1 MWTQLAEYARLAPS
15 PHNTQPTRLRV
26 VDVETAELY
35 FVPDRGLSVGDPEG
49 RFTYLTF
56 GIFVEILRIAAHA
69 EGYELHATFAG
80 GPLYSGSSC
89 EPRQVADL
97 RLVERGTKIEDF
109 DPSLIRR
116 RRTNRQ
122 PYDGR
127 PVPANVVAELRHES
141 QKYGHTLEVS
151 TDRNAIQWVKE
162 LNRDALY
169 HDLEHERYRKELGS
183 WLRYSDAEA
192 RRTRDGLS
200 ARALA
205 MPGWLLAAVLR
216 HHRALAAPGVKPLT
230 QKLYMRTMTGIS
242 TVGWIKGDFVDAADW
257 TRAGELMVRLWLI
270 LTKHGIDWQP
280 YGSVITNDAA
290 RASMVDK
297 FGIEEGVG
305 GRDFAWLLVRMG
317 YPTREPAASERLALS
332 EVMS

>member
-15 PHNTQPTRLRV
+15 PHNTQPTRLHV
-26 VDVETAELY
+26 IDVETAELY
-35 FVPDRGLSVGDPEG
+35 FLPDRGLSVGDPEG

-69 EGYELHATFAG
+69 EGYELQASYVD
-80 GPLYSGSSC
+80 GPLYSGSR
-89 EPRQVADL
+89 EPRKVADL
-97 RLVERGTKIEDF
+97 RLVFRGSTIADL
-109 DPSLIRR
+109 DPALIRR

-122 PYDGR
+122 PYDGL
-127 PVPANVVAELRHES
+127 PLPADVLTELRTECE
-141 QKYGHTLEVS
+141 KYGHTLDVS
-151 TDRNAIQWVKE
+151 TDRSAIQWVKE

-169 HDLEHERYRKELGS
+169 HDLEHERYRQELGA

-216 HHRALAAPGVKPLT
+216 HHRILSAPGVRPLT
-230 QKLYMRTMTGIS
+230 QWLYMRTMTGIS
-242 TVGWIKGDFVDAADW
+242 TVGWIKGNFVAAADW
-257 TRAGELMVRLWLI
+257 TQAGELMIRLWLI

-280 YGSVITNDAA
+280 YGSVITNEAA
-290 RASMVDK
+290 RSSMVDK
-297 FGIEEGVG
+297 FGIEEGNG

-317 YPTREPAASERLALS
+317 YPTREPAASERLTLS
-332 EVMS
+332 EVMT